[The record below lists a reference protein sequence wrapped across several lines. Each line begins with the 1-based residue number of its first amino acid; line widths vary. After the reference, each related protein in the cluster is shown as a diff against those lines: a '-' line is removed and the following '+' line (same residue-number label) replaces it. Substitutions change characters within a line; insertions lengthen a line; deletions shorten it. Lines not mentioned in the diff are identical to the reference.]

1 MRLTRIFTEH
11 PATVGETY
19 WQHLVHACGFAFWMV
34 AGGIACFLHALFPFA
49 CVTTGSGI
57 IRKLH
62 DRMVV
67 NRNPLTVA
75 TADTPGSAL
84 PQ

>member
-19 WQHLVHACGFAFWMV
+19 WQHLAHAAGFAFWMV
-34 AGGIACFLHALFPFA
+34 VGGIACLLHAIFPFA

-67 NRNPLTVA
+67 NRAPASAA
-75 TADTPGSAL
+75 TSAL

>member
-11 PATVGETY
+11 PAAVGETY
-19 WQHLVHACGFAFWMV
+19 WQHLTHAAGFAFWMTV
-34 AGGIACFLHALFPFA
+34 GGIACLLHAIFPFT

-67 NRNPLTVA
+67 NRTQASA
-75 TADTPGSAL
+75 TATSAL